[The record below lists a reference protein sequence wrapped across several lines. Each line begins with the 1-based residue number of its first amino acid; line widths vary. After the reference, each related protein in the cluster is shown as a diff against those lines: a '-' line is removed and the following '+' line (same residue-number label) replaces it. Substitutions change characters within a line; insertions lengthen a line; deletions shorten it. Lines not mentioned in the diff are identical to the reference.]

1 MKDKIKILL
10 IIFSSLLLTSCG
22 ITKNISD
29 IKNDFQKQ
37 FPNVIYEILE
47 ESENKDA
54 SKFGDY
60 AANIKAKD
68 LENNFTFNIYSV
80 VRENAGFGIIQNYE
94 TDYLGE
100 KLKVIKNNFGDK
112 ANIFDIRLGEKF
124 NLGKINLD
132 FYYTDKKTLEE
143 KIQSLNDFLLYLFDK
158 EEKMDLNVNA
168 IFDLKTV
175 DNGADQKN
183 PSPISRTFSKKTFD
197 NQMNIKNNIKKK
209 INEIE
214 KSAFQQYAIQSRIL
228 LLPNDDY
235 PLDLIKNETHV
246 DKNHS
251 KFAVKANGKTYE
263 WDDLITAKPDILHY
277 RVLFEVLKRTEFE
290 GLEGTRN
297 SYSFIGKD
305 NKKYQF
311 NDKFNDKIFSKNPK
325 HPDNGRPTNYYLV
338 DGEVYYFTTPNL
350 RYLTFDKLKEIT
362 GYEFIKVEEENKKE

>member
-1 MKDKIKILL
+1 
-10 IIFSSLLLTSCG
+10 
-22 ITKNISD
+22 
-29 IKNDFQKQ
+29 
-37 FPNVIYEILE
+37 
-47 ESENKDA
+47 
-54 SKFGDY
+54 
-60 AANIKAKD
+60 
-68 LENNFTFNIYSV
+68 
-80 VRENAGFGIIQNYE
+80 
-94 TDYLGE
+94 
-100 KLKVIKNNFGDK
+100 
-112 ANIFDIRLGEKF
+112 
-124 NLGKINLD
+124 
-132 FYYTDKKTLEE
+132 
-143 KIQSLNDFLLYLFDK
+143 
-158 EEKMDLNVNA
+158 MDLNVNA

-263 WDDLITAKPDILHY
+263 WDDLITAKPDILNY